1 MFRKFWLDVI
11 LATIFIFGLM
21 GLFSSVT
28 AFKIFDVF
36 DPIGEAFSDMEV
48 TDIVFSQLRDEPVAD
63 DRIILVNIGTLTRPD
78 IGIMLQIISQY
89 NPKVIGMDSF
99 FYFPKEDTLGDA
111 ILEEG
116 FASVDNLVMASKIL
130 FNPGTEEFDSI
141 AHSWPRFA
149 QYGTSGFANLI
160 TDAEVQEDL
169 KMCREFLPQQLVNSE
184 NQLAFAVQLAKIYDP
199 EATQRFLERGNE
211 TETINYRG
219 NVLDYGA
226 TKFGTKFFALD
237 VPDVFEENFTR
248 DLIEGKI
255 VIFCFLGEYLGDREA
270 IEDKYFTPLNE
281 KYIGRAFPDMFGGVI
296 HANITSMILNEDF
309 INAMDD
315 NLEII
320 LAIILCFLN
329 VALFSLIYRRISR
342 WYDGITKLF
351 QLLEIGFLTYIMIV
365 VLDQYSFK
373 IELGL
378 ALFAVG
384 LSGDALEVYY
394 GVVKNAF
401 TKEGRRSLFKVEK
414 I

>member
-11 LATIFIFGLM
+11 LATLFIFGMM
-21 GLFSSVT
+21 GALSSFT

-63 DRIILVNIGTLTRPD
+63 DRIILVNMGTLPRPD

-99 FYFPKEDTLGDA
+99 FYFPKDSIGDSV
-111 ILEEG
+111 LEEG
-116 FASVDNLVMASKIL
+116 FASVDNLVMASKL
-130 FNPGTEEFDSI
+130 LHNPETDKFDSI
-141 AHSWPRFA
+141 AYSWPQFA
-149 QYGTSGFANLI
+149 MYGDPGFANLV

-169 KMCREFLPQQLVNSE
+169 KMCREFVPQQVALGE
-184 NQLAFAVQLAKIYDP
+184 NQHSFAVKLASYYDP
-199 EATQRFLERGNE
+199 EAAARFLERGNE
-211 TETINYRG
+211 VETINYRG

-237 VPDVFEENFTR
+237 VQDVFEENFTR
-248 DLIEGKI
+248 DLIEDKI
-255 VIFCFLGEYLGDREA
+255 VIFCYLGDYLGDRRA

-281 KYIGRAFPDMFGGVI
+281 KYIGRAYPDMFGGVI
-296 HANITSMILNEDF
+296 HANIVSMILNEDY
-309 INAMDD
+309 IDAMNDIS
-315 NLEII
+315 EII
-320 LAIILCFLN
+320 LAIVLCFLN
-329 VALFSLIYRRISR
+329 VALFSLIYRRIPR

-351 QLLEIGFLTYIMIV
+351 QIIEMGFLVYIMIV
-365 VLDQYSFK
+365 VLDQNSFK

-384 LSGDALEVYY
+384 ISGDSLEVYY
-394 GVVKNAF
+394 GVVKNIF
-401 TKEGRRSLFKVEK
+401 TREGRRSLFKIDK
-414 I
+414 L

>member
-11 LATIFIFGLM
+11 LATMFIFGMM
-21 GLFSSVT
+21 GALNSFT

-63 DRIILVNIGTLTRPD
+63 DRIILVNMGTLPRPD

-99 FYFPKEDTLGDA
+99 FYFPKDSIGDSV
-111 ILEEG
+111 LEEG
-116 FASVDNLVMASKIL
+116 FASVENLVMASKL
-130 FNPGTEEFDSI
+130 LHNPETDRFDSI
-141 AHSWPRFA
+141 AYSWPQFA
-149 QYGTSGFANLI
+149 MYGDPGFANLV

-169 KMCREFLPQQLVNSE
+169 KMCREFVPQQVALGE
-184 NQLAFAVQLAKIYDP
+184 NQHSFAVKLASYYNP
-199 EATQRFLERGNE
+199 EAAARFLERGNE
-211 TETINYRG
+211 VETINYRG

-237 VPDVFEENFTR
+237 VQDVFEENFTR
-248 DLIEGKI
+248 DLIEDKI
-255 VIFCFLGEYLGDREA
+255 VIFCYLGDYLGDRRA

-281 KYIGRAFPDMFGGVI
+281 KYIGRAYPDMFGGVI
-296 HANITSMILNEDF
+296 HANIVSMILNEDY
-309 INAMDD
+309 IDAMNDYS
-315 NLEII
+315 EII
-320 LAIILCFLN
+320 LAIVLCFLN
-329 VALFSLIYRRISR
+329 VALFSLIYRRIPR

-351 QLLEIGFLTYIMIV
+351 QIIEMGFLVYIMIV
-365 VLDQYSFK
+365 VLDQNSFK

-384 LSGDALEVYY
+384 ISGDSLEVYY
-394 GVVKNAF
+394 GVVKNIF
-401 TKEGRRSLFKVEK
+401 TREGRRSLFKIDK
-414 I
+414 L

>member
-11 LATIFIFGLM
+11 LATMFIFGMM
-21 GLFSSVT
+21 GALSSFT

-63 DRIILVNIGTLTRPD
+63 DRIILVNMGTLPRPD

-99 FYFPKEDTLGDA
+99 FYFPKDSIGDSV
-111 ILEEG
+111 LEEG
-116 FASVDNLVMASKIL
+116 FASVENLVMASKL
-130 FNPGTEEFDSI
+130 LHNPETDKFDSI
-141 AHSWPRFA
+141 AYSWPQFA
-149 QYGTSGFANLI
+149 MYGDPGFANLV

-169 KMCREFLPQQLVNSE
+169 KMCREFVPQQVALGE
-184 NQLAFAVQLAKIYDP
+184 NQHSFAVKLASYYDP
-199 EATQRFLERGNE
+199 EAAARFLERGNE
-211 TETINYRG
+211 VETINYRG

-237 VPDVFEENFTR
+237 VQDVFQENFTR
-248 DLIEGKI
+248 DLIEDKI
-255 VIFCFLGEYLGDREA
+255 VIFCYLGDYLGDRRA

-281 KYIGRAFPDMFGGVI
+281 KYIGRAYPDMFGGVI
-296 HANITSMILNEDF
+296 HANIVSMILNEDY
-309 INAMDD
+309 IDAMNDFS
-315 NLEII
+315 EII
-320 LAIILCFLN
+320 LAIVLCFLN
-329 VALFSLIYRRISR
+329 VALFSLIYRRIPR

-351 QLLEIGFLTYIMIV
+351 QIIEMGFLVYIMIV
-365 VLDQYSFK
+365 VLDQDSFK

-384 LSGDALEVYY
+384 ISGDSLEVYY
-394 GVVKNAF
+394 GVVKNIF
-401 TKEGRRSLFKVEK
+401 TREGRRSLFKIDK
-414 I
+414 L

>member
-11 LATIFIFGLM
+11 LATMFIFGMM
-21 GLFSSVT
+21 GALNSFT

-63 DRIILVNIGTLTRPD
+63 DRIILVNMGTLPRPD

-99 FYFPKEDTLGDA
+99 FYFPKDSIGDSV
-111 ILEEG
+111 LEEG
-116 FASVDNLVMASKIL
+116 FASVENLVMASKL
-130 FNPGTEEFDSI
+130 LHNPETDRFDSI
-141 AHSWPRFA
+141 AYSWPQFA
-149 QYGTSGFANLI
+149 MYGDPGFANLV

-169 KMCREFLPQQLVNSE
+169 KMCREFVPQQVALGE
-184 NQLAFAVQLAKIYDP
+184 NQHSFAVKLASYYDP
-199 EATQRFLERGNE
+199 EAAARFLERGNE
-211 TETINYRG
+211 VETINYRG

-237 VPDVFEENFTR
+237 VQDVFEENFTR
-248 DLIEGKI
+248 DLIEDKI
-255 VIFCFLGEYLGDREA
+255 VIFCYLGDYLGDRRA

-281 KYIGRAFPDMFGGVI
+281 KYIGRAYPDMFGGVI
-296 HANITSMILNEDF
+296 HANIVSMILNEDY
-309 INAMDD
+309 IDAMNDYS
-315 NLEII
+315 EII
-320 LAIILCFLN
+320 LAIVLCFLN
-329 VALFSLIYRRISR
+329 VALFSLIYRRIPR

-351 QLLEIGFLTYIMIV
+351 QIIEMGFLVYIMIV
-365 VLDQYSFK
+365 VLDQNSFK

-384 LSGDALEVYY
+384 ISGDSLEVYY
-394 GVVKNAF
+394 GVVKNIF
-401 TKEGRRSLFKVEK
+401 TREGRRSLFKIDK
-414 I
+414 L